1 MQANFEIFFK
11 ESFTDMLKK
20 YKRDINIIERRFASG
35 FDFEPNFS
43 FYFPNMEMMAL
54 MPFPIFPDR
63 IDEQNKEPVRQN
75 FIENVRN
82 SEVGQ
87 KYRYFGHS
95 GTGKSTGLICA
106 LKYKLKANQGGLYI
120 NLKCMRKLSEAKN
133 LNKIK
138 QLFIDE
144 IPFLFHDN
152 YENYSEVANAIKDYE
167 FKSTSS
173 SPAPV
178 WELIGFILEKIKNMK
193 AEKFII
199 VFDEYKKKNDPS
211 GIFDELCAKYLEGS
225 KTFSFVRVSPQNDN
239 PDIREDFI
247 NMVMKLKGD
256 AKNFVLN
263 IRLNIFFDK

>member
-1 MQANFEIFFK
+1 MQANYTILSK
-11 ESFTDMLKK
+11 ECFTEMFKK
-20 YKRDINIIERRFASG
+20 YKSDVNIIERAFASG

-43 FYFPNMEMMAL
+43 FYFPKMEMMAL
-54 MPFPIFPDR
+54 RPFHIFPDKV
-63 IDEQNKEPVRQN
+63 DEENKEPVRLN
-75 FIENVRN
+75 FIENVIN

-106 LKYKLKANQGGLYI
+106 LKYKLKDKQGGLYI

-138 QLFIDE
+138 QIFLDE

-152 YENYSEVANAIKDYE
+152 YENYSKVAAAIKDYE

-173 SPAPV
+173 SPV
-178 WELIGFILEKIKNMK
+178 WELIEFILEKIKDMK

-199 VFDEYKKKNDPS
+199 VFDEYKKKNDLN
-211 GIFDELCAKYLEGS
+211 GIFDQLCAKYLEGS
-225 KTFSFVRVSPQNDN
+225 NIFSFVRVSPQNDD
-239 PDIREDFI
+239 PDIREAFF
-247 NMVMKLKGD
+247 NMLIDKKGD
-256 AKNFVLN
+256 AKGSILN
-263 IRLNIFFDK
+263 IRLNMFFGK